1 MLKEMTQRAIAVAG
15 WKCMKLLMPVEK
27 TKLPPMMEMMLRYG
41 IATRLWSQARSIMAD
56 PAPET
61 TRTRTLRVLYSFWGN
76 KGSEKSSENIH
87 KVAVEASQS

>member
-61 TRTRTLRVLYSFWGN
+61 TRTRTLRVYSFWGN
-76 KGSEKSSENIH
+76 KGSEKSSENMH

>member
-1 MLKEMTQRAIAVAG
+1 
-15 WKCMKLLMPVEK
+15 
-27 TKLPPMMEMMLRYG
+27 MEMYEAIDAGRKDETSANDGNDAAVRY
-41 IATRLWSQARSIMAD
+41 RYELWSQARSIMAD

-76 KGSEKSSENIH
+76 KGSEKSSENMH

>member
-56 PAPET
+56 RKRNDEDKDAE
-61 TRTRTLRVLYSFWGN
+61 G
-76 KGSEKSSENIH
+76 
-87 KVAVEASQS
+87 AVFLLGEQGERKE